1 MIGAVAEKIL
11 TRRPEGKSGVNINK
25 AKYDAIREA
34 IEESLLAKGDMTY
47 TGLAKAV
54 ERRLRNFEG
63 SIRWYVETVKLDLES
78 CGLVE
83 RLPNTRPQLLRLVRK

>member
-1 MIGAVAEKIL
+1 
-11 TRRPEGKSGVNINK
+11 
-25 AKYDAIREA
+25 
-34 IEESLLAKGDMTY
+34 MTY